1 MNQITD
7 FRFVGSM
14 WVGEARKVR
23 GRVFSEKEPT
33 RNLWKMMGF
42 CEKGAGGMLD
52 LEENFPCVSL
62 LQKTPWP

>member
-1 MNQITD
+1 MPRSRLSGGASNLNQITD

-33 RNLWKMMGF
+33 
-42 CEKGAGGMLD
+42 ES
-52 LEENFPCVSL
+52 LEDDGIL
-62 LQKTPWP
+62 